1 MFAAMRYPVDGNSRN
16 CLEESEM
23 PVRLV
28 RPWCDSYRV
37 DRLGDA
43 AEVFFLRLIMC
54 ADDYGRFTADPRLL
68 KAALYPL
75 RDIRNADISRLLQRC
90 EHSELIAVY
99 NGADGKPYAAIRNFG
114 QRMRAK
120 TSKYPAPPDEL
131 MSDICPT
138 HDSHLPALDG
148 DEDEDVN
155 GEIPPAG
162 ANAKKASELMIAA
175 EEIAKIYPKAKVGDF
190 RALTEAVASAIGREI
205 TEVGRDLH
213 EAIATVQSGTM
224 EYAEAVKL
232 WKDKSFIS
240 TPEKFYNSGMYN
252 HDPETFKREEKGVSK
267 NSKRYNPADPSTW

>member
-1 MFAAMRYPVDGNSRN
+1 
-16 CLEESEM
+16 M

-28 RPWCDSYRV
+28 RPWTDSEKV
-37 DRLGDA
+37 DSLGDA

-75 RDIRNADISRLLQRC
+75 RDVRVADMSRLLQKC
-90 EHSELIAVY
+90 EHSGLIAVY
-99 NGADGKPYAAIRNFG
+99 NGADGKPYAAIKNFG

-120 TSKYPAPPDEL
+120 TSKYPAPPSDSITSDTCL
-131 MSDICPT
+131 SHVRHMS
-138 HDSHLPALDG
+138 ALDEV
-148 DEDEDVN
+148 EDGDVN

-162 ANAKKASELMIAA
+162 ENTKKSSELMIAA

-205 TEVGRDLH
+205 TEVGRDLY
-213 EAIATVQSGTM
+213 EAIATVKSGTT

-240 TPEKFYNSGMYN
+240 TPERFYNSGMYN
-252 HDPETFKREEKGVSK
+252 HDPETFKREAKGRK
-267 NSKRYNPADPSTW
+267 QQKRYNPADPSTWDAE

>member
-1 MFAAMRYPVDGNSRN
+1 
-16 CLEESEM
+16 M

-28 RPWCDSYRV
+28 RPWTDSEKV
-37 DRLGDA
+37 DSLGDA

-75 RDIRNADISRLLQRC
+75 RDVRVADMSRLLQKC
-90 EHSELIAVY
+90 AHSGLIAVY
-99 NGADGKPYAAIRNFG
+99 NGADGKPYAAIKNFG

-131 MSDICPT
+131 MSDICPS

-148 DEDEDVN
+148 DGDEDVN
-155 GEIPPAG
+155 REISPAG

-175 EEIAKIYPKAKVGDF
+175 EEIAKLYPKDKVGIF
-190 RALTEAVASAIGREI
+190 QNVISVIAEAIQREM
-205 TEVGRDLH
+205 EQCCRELP
-213 EAIATVQSGTM
+213 EAIATVKSGTM

-232 WKDKSFIS
+232 WKNKTFIS

-252 HDPETFKREEKGVSK
+252 HDPETFKREAKGISD
-267 NSKRYNPADPSTW
+267 NNKRKRFDPADPTTWPTE